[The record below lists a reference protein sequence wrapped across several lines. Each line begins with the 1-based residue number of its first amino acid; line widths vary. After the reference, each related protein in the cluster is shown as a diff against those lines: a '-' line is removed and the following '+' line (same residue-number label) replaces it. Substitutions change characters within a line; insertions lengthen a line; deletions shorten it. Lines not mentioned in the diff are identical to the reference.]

1 MSNHSIIQLFT
12 SPFSTY
18 AQTHREGVLANNGT
32 GKTYLYQFDVR
43 SILTEIAPEYFE
55 ALGCDT
61 IEGQCGAMHGEDI
74 FYFLGKL
81 MMRKSFLL
89 KGLETETRINLSS
102 RLVQAFANFAKTG
115 DPEVRNGIPFEEF
128 DLEDQKRTSVREV
141 DLSEYELDHEVNS
154 AKARGVPDKIVE
166 VDGMDSVDE
175 YASLENIVAMRE
187 NSCAKAKKQKNNVEK
202 SVLQNKHFFGK
213 AVSKIRVQES
223 RKCGES
229 VGTIK
234 TTTGDVIVCQNDSS
248 ITAYGIKYGS
258 FVKRFEPAQK
268 VEVSEQMENSP
279 ACPSCQG

>member
-1 MSNHSIIQLFT
+1 MKKKFKFFFSNFFLIFGFKFFRFASFHWTL
-12 SPFSTY
+12 P
-18 AQTHREGVLANNGT
+18 R
-32 GKTYLYQFDVR
+32 
-43 SILTEIAPEYFE
+43 TEP
-55 ALGCDT
+55 
-61 IEGQCGAMHGEDI
+61 
-74 FYFLGKL
+74 K
-81 MMRKSFLL
+81 K
-89 KGLETETRINLSS
+89 
-102 RLVQAFANFAKTG
+102 AKTNQNHQKTHFSHISTVHSTLKHLIEPFTYDFPLKTPKPQKEG
-115 DPEVRNGIPFEEF
+115 IFGTFSAIYCQPINGIPFEEF

-175 YASLENIVAMRE
+175 YASLENIVLMRE
-187 NSCAKAKKQKNNVEK
+187 NSCAKAKKQKNKVEK
-202 SVLQNKHFFGK
+202 SVLQNKNFYGK

-234 TTTGDVIVCQNDSS
+234 TTTGDVTVCQNDSS
-248 ITAYGIKYGS
+248 VTAYGIKYGN

-279 ACPSCQG
+279 ACPSCKG